1 MSGMKMENT
10 NRLSINNTKAMDT
23 KAIAL
28 SANESIID
36 VLNLNKIAEDIKDK
50 TVELMGM
57 AACQVRCLNC
67 QYCSDRHC
75 GNR

>member
-10 NRLSINNTKAMDT
+10 NRLSINNTKPMDT
-23 KAIAL
+23 KAIPL

-67 QYCSDRHC
+67 QYCSDGHC

>member
-1 MSGMKMENT
+1 MENT

>member
-1 MSGMKMENT
+1 
-10 NRLSINNTKAMDT
+10 MDT

-36 VLNLNKIAEDIKDK
+36 VLNLNKIAEDVKDK
-50 TVELMGM
+50 AVELMGM

-67 QYCSDRHC
+67 QHCSDRHC

>member
-1 MSGMKMENT
+1 MENT
-10 NRLSINNTKAMDT
+10 NRLSINNTKPMDT
-23 KAIAL
+23 KAIPL

>member
-1 MSGMKMENT
+1 MENT
-10 NRLSINNTKAMDT
+10 NRLSINNTKPMDT

-36 VLNLNKIAEDIKDK
+36 VLNLNKIAEDVKDK
-50 TVELMGM
+50 TIELMGM

>member
-10 NRLSINNTKAMDT
+10 NRLSINNTKPMDT
-23 KAIAL
+23 KAIPL

>member
-36 VLNLNKIAEDIKDK
+36 VLNLNKIAEDVKDK
-50 TVELMGM
+50 AVALMGL
-57 AACQVRCLNC
+57 AACQIHCLKC
-67 QYCSDRHC
+67 QYCSDGHC

>member
-1 MSGMKMENT
+1 MKMENT
-10 NRLSINNTKAMDT
+10 NRLSINNTKPMDT
-23 KAIAL
+23 KAIPL

>member
-10 NRLSINNTKAMDT
+10 NRLSINNTKPMDT

-36 VLNLNKIAEDIKDK
+36 VINLNKIAEDIKDK
-50 TVELMGM
+50 AVELMGM

-67 QYCSDRHC
+67 QHCSDMRC

>member
-1 MSGMKMENT
+1 
-10 NRLSINNTKAMDT
+10 MDT
-23 KAIAL
+23 KAIPL

-36 VLNLNKIAEDIKDK
+36 VLTLNKIAEDVKDK
-50 TVELMGM
+50 AVELMGL
-57 AACQVRCLNC
+57 AACQIHCLNC